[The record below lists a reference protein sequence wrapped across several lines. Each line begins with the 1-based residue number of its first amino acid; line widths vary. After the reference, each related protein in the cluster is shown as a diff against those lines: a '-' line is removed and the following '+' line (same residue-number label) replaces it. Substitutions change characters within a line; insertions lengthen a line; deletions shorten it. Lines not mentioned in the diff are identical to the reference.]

1 MTGTGS
7 RPDPFL
13 WGRRAALGLV
23 VVVYLYVI
31 MVFVAIVGTGTSL
44 EAKLFGV
51 SALIVGVA
59 LPAWVWHSSPLV
71 RSLW

>member
-7 RPDPFL
+7 GTDPFL
-13 WGRRAALGLV
+13 WGRRAALALV

-31 MVFVAIVGTGTSL
+31 MVFVAIVGTGGSL

-51 SALIVGVA
+51 SALFVGIA
-59 LPAWVWHSSPLV
+59 LPAWVWYNSPLV